1 MPQPEPEDADA
12 EDHKEPKPVTVHV
25 NAKPV
30 SLPSHKVT
38 GEEIK
43 MAAIDQGVEIQL
55 DFELIEEAH
64 GDKKERKI
72 GDNEEITVNDQAVF
86 LARPRVFKIVVNT
99 KEKEVSETELTFDKV
114 VELAQPLPSGPNYE
128 YTVDYRKAAGEKHKG
143 ELMPG
148 ETVEIKDGT
157 IFDVT
162 PTDKS

>member
-1 MPQPEPEDADA
+1 MSQPEPEDADA
-12 EDHKEPKPVTVHV
+12 EDRKKPVTVHV

-30 SLPSHKVT
+30 ELKSGKVT
-38 GEEIK
+38 GEELK
-43 MAAIDQGVEIQL
+43 KAAIDQGVEIQL
-55 DFELIEEAH
+55 DFELIEEPH
-64 GDKKERKI
+64 DDKKERKI
-72 GDNEEITVNDQAVF
+72 GDNEEITVNDQSAF
-86 LARPRVFKIVVNT
+86 LAKPRVFKIVVNT
-99 KEKEVSETELTFDKV
+99 KEKEVSETELSFDKV

-128 YTVDYRKAAGEKHKG
+128 YTIDYRKAAGEKHKG